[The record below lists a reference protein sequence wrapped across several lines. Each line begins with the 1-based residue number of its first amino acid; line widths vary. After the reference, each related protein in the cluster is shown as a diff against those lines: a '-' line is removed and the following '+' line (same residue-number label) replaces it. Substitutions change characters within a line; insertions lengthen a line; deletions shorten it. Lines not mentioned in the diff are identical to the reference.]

1 MKNIA
6 ILFALLFASLIV
18 TAQKNVTLHIT
29 HKLGTAPFGFNE
41 TAQNN
46 LSQNFKISRI
56 DYYISGIKVIHD
68 GGIELSLPDHY
79 ILAKGSA
86 ALAEDLGSLNVTN
99 VEGIKFS
106 IGVEAPTNNE
116 DPTLYPAGHPLYL
129 QSPSMHWGWASG
141 YRFVAME
148 GTAGNISSNAFEIHG
163 LGNNNYFTQTVMAA
177 GENTGNEIHIYL
189 DADYIEAL
197 KDINVAAGPIDHG
210 VDATDL
216 KLLQNFRDHVFKA
229 GSRPTSVKNQS
240 TVSNFAKIYPNPAQ
254 DKLSID
260 LQVKNQNAK
269 SVQVIDLLGKV
280 HFTTALAAQHN
291 VIDLSA
297 LAKGNYILKFY
308 EDKKEMGSQK
318 ITLR

>member
-1 MKNIA
+1 MKNIT
-6 ILFALLFASLIV
+6 LLFTLLFVSLIV
-18 TAQKNVTLHIT
+18 TAQKNVTLHIN
-29 HKLGTAPFGFNE
+29 HKLGASAFAFNE

-46 LSQNFKISRI
+46 LSQNFKISRV
-56 DYYISGIKVIHD
+56 DYYISGIKIIHD
-68 GGIELSLPDHY
+68 GGMELALPDLY

-86 ALAEDLGSLNVTN
+86 SVAENLGSLNVTN

-116 DPTLYPAGHPLYL
+116 DPTLRPAGHPLYL

-177 GENTGNEIHIYL
+177 GENSGNDIHIYL
-189 DADYIEAL
+189 DADYTEAL

-216 KLLQNFRDHVFKA
+216 QLLQNFRDHVFKP
-229 GSRPTSVKNQS
+229 GSSATSVNNQS
-240 TVSNFAKIYPNPAQ
+240 TAALFAKIYPNPVL
-254 DKLSID
+254 DRLMID
-260 LQVKNQNAK
+260 LLVQNNHVK
-269 SVQVIDLLGKV
+269 SLQVIDLLGKV
-280 HFTTALAAQHN
+280 HYTTVLPEQHN
-291 VIDLSA
+291 LINLSA
-297 LAKGNYILKFY
+297 LAKGTYILKFY
-308 EDKKEMGSQK
+308 EGQNDMGSQK
-318 ITLR
+318 IILR

>member
-1 MKNIA
+1 MKNIT
-6 ILFALLFASLIV
+6 ILFTLLLASLTA
-18 TAQKNVTLHIT
+18 TAQKNVTLHIS
-29 HKLGTAPFGFNE
+29 HKLGTAPFAFNE

-68 GGIELSLPDHY
+68 GGQELALPDHY

-86 ALAEDLGSLNVTN
+86 AVAEDLGSLNVTN

-116 DPTLYPAGHPLYL
+116 DPTLRPAGHPLYL

-163 LGNNNYFTQTVMAA
+163 LGNNNYFTQTVMVA
-177 GENTGNEIHIYL
+177 GENSGNDIDVYL
-189 DADYIEAL
+189 EADYAEAL

-216 KLLQNFRDHVFKA
+216 QLLQNFRDHVFKP
-229 GSRPTSVKNQS
+229 GSSATSVKNQS
-240 TVSNFAKIYPNPAQ
+240 VTAHFAKIYPNPVQ
-254 DKLSID
+254 DKLTID
-260 LQVKNQNAK
+260 LLVENKQAK
-269 SVQVIDLLGKV
+269 SVQVMDLLGKV
-280 HFTTALAAQHN
+280 HFTMALKEQHN

-297 LAKGNYILKFY
+297 LAKGTYILKFS
-308 EDKKEMGSQK
+308 EGRQDKGSQK